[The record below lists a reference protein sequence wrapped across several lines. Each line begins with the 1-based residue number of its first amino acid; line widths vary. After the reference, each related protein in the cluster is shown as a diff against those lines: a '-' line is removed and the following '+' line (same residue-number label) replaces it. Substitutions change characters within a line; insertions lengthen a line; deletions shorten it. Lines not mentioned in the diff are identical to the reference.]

1 MKFVGA
7 YPTMSGGVITNGL
20 IQKEE
25 KAVDVLEKNLK
36 YTKKLLRGKKS
47 NTVKKPK
54 FKKKQKSKSK

>member
-1 MKFVGA
+1 
-7 YPTMSGGVITNGL
+7 MSGGVITNGL

-36 YTKKLLRGKKS
+36 YTKKLLRGKKT